1 MAQIKAVVETLK
13 KQLKSQQ
20 LTYAEIARRLGMSEA
35 NVKRMFATKRFSLE
49 RLEQICNLMQMELSD
64 LFQLYEES
72 RQQVTQL
79 TQEQERE
86 LVSDSRLLL
95 VAVSVRNRLSFD
107 DIIGHYQISETEC
120 IRHLARL
127 DRLKIIDLLP
137 NNRIKLR
144 ISEDFRWLPNGPI
157 ERYFE
162 QQIQAKFLK
171 SGFSHAGQQRLFLF
185 GLLSEASHQV
195 VLTKLQLLAKEFT
208 ELQRQD
214 ARLPLDKKEN
224 LGLLLALK
232 PWEYDLFQPM
242 LRR

>member
-1 MAQIKAVVETLK
+1 MAQIKAVVDTLK
-13 KQLKSQQ
+13 TLLKSQQ

-35 NVKRMFATKRFSLE
+35 NVKRMFASRRFSLE

-86 LVSDSRLLL
+86 LVSDTRLLL

-107 DIIGHYQISETEC
+107 EIISHYQISETEC
-120 IRHLARL
+120 IRYLARL

-171 SGFSHAGQQRLFLF
+171 SAFSLTGQQRLFLF

-195 VLTKLQLLAKEFT
+195 ILTKLQLLAKEFA

-224 LGLLLALK
+224 LGLLLALR
-232 PWEYDLFQPM
+232 PWEFDLFQPM